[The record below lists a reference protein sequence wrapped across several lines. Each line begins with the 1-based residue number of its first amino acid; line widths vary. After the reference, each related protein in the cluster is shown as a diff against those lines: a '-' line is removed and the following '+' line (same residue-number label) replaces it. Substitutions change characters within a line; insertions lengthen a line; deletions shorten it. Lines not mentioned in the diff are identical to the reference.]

1 MKLLLTISAFVA
13 AVIGVALIFATPQ
26 FLASSGIEA
35 TAAIGLFAKLQGVCL
50 LSIALI
56 NWLSRQAK
64 EWAALR
70 AVIAGNL
77 LLHAGSI
84 PVNVYA
90 LRSRIVGSQ
99 AWGEI
104 VVHLVFG
111 IAFAYFL
118 FRNKV
123 VVSPA

>member
-1 MKLLLTISAFVA
+1 
-13 AVIGVALIFATPQ
+13 
-26 FLASSGIEA
+26 
-35 TAAIGLFAKLQGVCL
+35 L

-56 NWLSRQAK
+56 NWLSRQVK
-64 EWAALR
+64 EWVALR
-70 AVIAGNL
+70 AVLAGNL

-90 LRSRIVGSQ
+90 LRSRIVTSQ

-118 FRNKV
+118 SRSKLA
-123 VVSPA
+123 VSAA